1 MAINKLLKLIR
12 FKRLMQIVRIKVTS
26 IIMDM
31 LLGFSPID
39 TVIKYTQLKLSV
51 RYSKVSE

>member
-26 IIMDM
+26 IIMGM
-31 LLGFSPID
+31 LL
-39 TVIKYTQLKLSV
+39 VIQNSMNLKKTTYEA
-51 RYSKVSE
+51 RI